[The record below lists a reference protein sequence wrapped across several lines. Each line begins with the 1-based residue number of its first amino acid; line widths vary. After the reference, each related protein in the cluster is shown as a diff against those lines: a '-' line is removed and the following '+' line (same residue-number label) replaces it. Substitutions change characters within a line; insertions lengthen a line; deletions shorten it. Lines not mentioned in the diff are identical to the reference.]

1 MANLIPISYL
11 QTDSRWSNM
20 DYSAKGESTT
30 IGKAGCGPTSCAMVV
45 ASLVDNSV
53 TPVNACTYSL
63 AHGFKA
69 KNQGTYYSFIR
80 SYLQEYGIEA
90 VQLNQSNL
98 YKKAS
103 SIHDK
108 ALKAIKDGDW
118 VICCMGKGNWTSS
131 GHFILWYDIEG
142 ELALVKDPN
151 STKTSRTR
159 NKVSL
164 LQNEV
169 KYYWHVKVNDFLNKK
184 KDSDEMITNREVEIF
199 GKNVTTEGILKEGKN
214 FLSPRML
221 EQVGLK
227 VSSQGSKPIISMNDV
242 KVSVDDKIATVDGFS
257 VNGTNYVPIRA
268 IAEMLDCSVD
278 FDNSTKTILIQ
289 R

>member
-1 MANLIPISYL
+1 MANLIPVSYL
-11 QTDSRWSNM
+11 QTDTRWSNK

-30 IGKAGCGPTSCAMVV
+30 IGKAGCGPTACAMVI
-45 ASLVDNSV
+45 ASLVDNTV

-80 SYLQEYGIEA
+80 SYLQEYSIES

-103 SIHDK
+103 SVHDK

-131 GHFILWYDIEG
+131 GHFILWYDVEG
-142 ELALVKDPN
+142 SLALVKDPN
-151 STKTSRTR
+151 STKTTRTR
-159 NKVSL
+159 NTVSL

-169 KYYWHVKVNDFLNKK
+169 KYYWHVKVNDFLKKK

-227 VSSQGSKPIISMNDV
+227 VSSQGSKPIISMNNV
-242 KVSVDDKIATVDGFS
+242 KVSVNDKLITVDGFS
-257 VNGTNYVPIRA
+257 ANGTNYVPIRA
-268 IAEMLDCSVD
+268 IAEMLDCTVD
-278 FDNSTKTILIQ
+278 FDNLTKTILIH